1 MSKWARRKLRLI
13 GKLLRRC
20 WGGNVKMSK
29 WERRK
34 LRLIGKLLRR
44 CWRLVDG
51 IPGPLRSRIGSAL
64 SILKTYDS

>member
-1 MSKWARRKLRLI
+1 MSKWA
-13 GKLLRRC
+13 
-20 WGGNVKMSK
+20 
-29 WERRK
+29 RRK